1 MSDRLVDPAELRAF
15 AEAAFERAGVD
26 AADARTVA
34 DGLMSASLRGV
45 DSHGVARLATY
56 VRNFDG
62 GGFNP
67 DPEMEVEALRGGNA
81 FAVEAD
87 GGAGHCA
94 GTLAMGMT
102 IDRALDA
109 GGISVATVANSNHF
123 GTAAYYTEMAADRD
137 CIGIA
142 MTNVGPDVVP
152 FNGTRAYLGTNPI
165 SVSIPTDRDFHV
177 TLDMATS
184 AVAMGKI
191 DHGTDE
197 TIPDHWGVDAAG
209 EPTTDPDEVEALQ
222 PLGGPK
228 GYGLAIVVDVL
239 CGLLSG
245 AGPSP
250 SVGPL
255 YDRYDEP
262 MDLGHFLGA
271 IDLATFRDPDRFK
284 AEMGAV
290 VDDLKAIEPRG
301 DASAVMLPGEIE
313 HETSRRRSREGIPI
327 DDVVWDEFEEL
338 AGWLDLPLPG
348 IRQGSPQSDP

>member
-1 MSDRLVDPAELRAF
+1 MSERLVDPADLRAF
-15 AEAAFERAGVD
+15 AEAVFERVGVD
-26 AADARTVA
+26 AEAAATVA

-56 VRNFDG
+56 ARNFDG

-67 DPEMEVEALRGGNA
+67 DPDFAVEPLRGNA
-81 FAVEAD
+81 FNVYAD
-87 GGAGHCA
+87 GGPGHCA
-94 GTLAMGMT
+94 GRLAMGLT
-102 IDRALDA
+102 IEEALES

-137 CIGIA
+137 CIGLA

-165 SVSIPTDRDFHV
+165 SVSVPTDREFHV

-191 DHGTDE
+191 DHGTAE
-197 TIPDHWGVDAAG
+197 TIPDHWGVDESG
-209 EPTTDPDEVEALQ
+209 EPTTDPDRVAALQ

-245 AGPSP
+245 SGPSP

-290 VDDLKAIEPRG
+290 IDDLKAIETRD
-301 DASAVMLPGEIE
+301 DATEVMLPGEIE
-313 HETSRRRSREGIPI
+313 HETKQRRAREGIPV
-327 DDVVWDEFEEL
+327 DDVVWGEFDEL
-338 AGWLDLPLPG
+338 AEWLDVPLPG
-348 IRQGSPQSDP
+348 LGRDGSR